1 MFANGCRRSNVLTL
15 HDLFVNVETVVAMVV
30 AAGFA
35 VALIDCMHL
44 VAR

>member
-1 MFANGCRRSNVLTL
+1 MLQMDAERSSVLTL
-15 HDLFVNVETVVAMVV
+15 HELFVNVETVVAMVV

-44 VAR
+44 AAR